1 MIVVI
6 TVVELY
12 QNRGALSLRVGHK
25 LVLGQIG
32 NVLSLFREGLTRKT
46 PKALPRPG
54 KVSLRVDWNN
64 GCFLQASRRLKIDI
78 EGCLVW
84 GAGVVHGKPSRAAT
98 RRTLAHNMDLFRSFN
113 ADKLRLK
120 LKLAETRIELVKNK
134 KTNEIKKQKI
144 EIATLLKNNQEE
156 LARIRTEHLVCDDFR
171 IEVLGI
177 VGLLCALLKERTKL
191 LENSKEIPFDMK
203 ESCVTLVFAADRV
216 AEIPELADIKQQ
228 LLLKFKRELVAWLGT
243 EESAK
248 ANVNERVF
256 KKLGIQPPNA
266 FIVTSYM
273 KYIAQDAGVDWEPK
287 EDFSLR
293 TDLPSA
299 APRGNTVNPGE
310 GSGIATPYLV
320 NDGFLG
326 SGNQDGGDFT
336 VPKMFDDKKQSS
348 NPTNVFEFNPSSS
361 KPPPAAPGGG
371 MGGVRPKPPPSSF
384 LSPSASAPSS
394 HGGNDGVPDFDELTA
409 RFNALK
415 GKD

>member
-1 MIVVI
+1 
-6 TVVELY
+6 
-12 QNRGALSLRVGHK
+12 
-25 LVLGQIG
+25 
-32 NVLSLFREGLTRKT
+32 
-46 PKALPRPG
+46 
-54 KVSLRVDWNN
+54 
-64 GCFLQASRRLKIDI
+64 
-78 EGCLVW
+78 
-84 GAGVVHGKPSRAAT
+84 
-98 RRTLAHNMDLFRSFN
+98 MDLFRSFD

-203 ESCVTLVFAADRV
+203 ESCATLVFAADRV
-216 AEIPELADIKQQ
+216 SEIPELSDIKHQ
-228 LLLKFKRELVAWLGT
+228 LQLKFRRELLAWLGT
-243 EESAK
+243 EDSAR

-256 KKLGIQPPNA
+256 KKLGVQPPNA

-273 KYIAQDAGVDWEPK
+273 KYIAQDSGVEWEPK

-299 APRGNTVNPGE
+299 APRGNTVSPGQ

-320 NDGFLG
+320 NDGYLG
-326 SGNQDGGDFT
+326 GGGGGKGGGKGGKGGDDDGDFT
-336 VPKMFDDKKQSS
+336 VPKMFEDKKQTSP
-348 NPTNVFEFNPSSS
+348 NQTNVFEFNPSSS
-361 KPPPAAPGGG
+361 ASMRPAPAMPPPPAAPGA
-371 MGGVRPKPPPSSF
+371 RPVPPPASF
-384 LSPSASAPSS
+384 LSPSAPP
-394 HGGNDGVPDFDELTA
+394 HGGGGGVPDFDELTA